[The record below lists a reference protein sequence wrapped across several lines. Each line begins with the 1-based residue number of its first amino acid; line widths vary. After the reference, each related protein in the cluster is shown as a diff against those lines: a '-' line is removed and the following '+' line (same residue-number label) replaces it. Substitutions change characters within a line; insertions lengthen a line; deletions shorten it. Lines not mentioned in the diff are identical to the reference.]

1 MKQNKTIP
9 SSLADFIG
17 QILKKSQKFPIIRCC
32 RKLIGESPI
41 VYFPERGK
49 GLIWPFRSKHMTSVV
64 VVGTQ
69 WGDEGKGKITD
80 FLSQD
85 AEVIARYQ
93 GGDNA
98 GHTIVI
104 DGKKF
109 KLHLI
114 PSGIF
119 FPEKISVI
127 GNGVVIN
134 PKSLVTELDYLHQE
148 GVKTDSLRISDR
160 AHVILPYHIK
170 LDQLQEAAK
179 GDNKIGTTNKGIGP
193 AYMDKAARVGIRIAD
208 LLDKDIF
215 AQRLKANLAE
225 KNRLFEKMY
234 ECQPLGFDEIF
245 EEYYQYGQT
254 IKDYVTD
261 TSVILNDALDAG
273 KRVLFEG
280 AQGVM
285 LDIDQG
291 TYPFVTSSNPVAG
304 GVTIGSGVGPSKIN
318 KVVGVCK
325 AYTSR
330 VGDGPFPTELNDET
344 GNRIREVGHEYGTTT
359 GRPRRV
365 GWFDSVVMRH
375 SRRVSGI
382 TNLSLNSIDVLSG
395 LPTVKICVAYDLD
408 GKRIDHY
415 PASLEQLKRCQP
427 IYEELPGWEEDI
439 TGCRSLDELPEAA
452 RNYVRRVGELVGVR
466 ISTFSVGPDRD
477 QTNILDSVWAN
488 I

>member
-1 MKQNKTIP
+1 
-9 SSLADFIG
+9 
-17 QILKKSQKFPIIRCC
+17 
-32 RKLIGESPI
+32 
-41 VYFPERGK
+41 
-49 GLIWPFRSKHMTSVV
+49 MTSVV

-127 GNGVVIN
+127 GNGVVVN
-134 PKSLVTELDYLHQE
+134 PKSLVKELEYLHAE
-148 GVKTDSLRISDR
+148 GVSTDSLRVSDR

-208 LLDKDIF
+208 LLDKEVF
-215 AQRLKANLAE
+215 AERLKTNLAE
-225 KNRLFEKMY
+225 KNRLFTKMY
-234 ECQPLGFDEIF
+234 GSEGLSFDDIF
-245 EEYYQYGQT
+245 EEYYAYGQQ
-254 IKDYVTD
+254 IKQYVTD

-330 VGDGPFPTELNDET
+330 VGDGPFPTELSDGVGE
-344 GNRIREVGHEYGTTT
+344 RIREVGHEYGTTT

-382 TNLSLNSIDVLSG
+382 TNLSLNCIDVLSG
-395 LPTVKICVAYDLD
+395 LDTVKICVAYDLD
-408 GKRIDHY
+408 GKRIDYY
-415 PASLEQLKRCQP
+415 PASLEQLKRCKP

-439 TGCRSLDELPEAA
+439 TGCRSLDELPANA

-466 ISTFSVGPDRD
+466 ISTFSVGPDRE
-477 QTNILDSVWAN
+477 QTNILESVWSN

>member
-1 MKQNKTIP
+1 M
-9 SSLADFIG
+9 S
-17 QILKKSQKFPIIRCC
+17 
-32 RKLIGESPI
+32 
-41 VYFPERGK
+41 
-49 GLIWPFRSKHMTSVV
+49 SVV

-80 FLSQD
+80 FLSEN

-104 DGKKF
+104 EDTKY

-119 FPEKISVI
+119 YPEKISVI

-134 PKSLVTELDYLHQE
+134 PKSLVKELAYLHDA
-148 GVKTDSLRISDR
+148 GIVTDNLRISDR

-170 LDQLQEAAK
+170 LDQLQEDAK
-179 GDNKIGTTNKGIGP
+179 GDKKIGTTIKGIGP

-208 LLDKDIF
+208 LLDKNIF
-215 AQRLKANLAE
+215 KERLKINLE
-225 KNRLFEKMY
+225 QKNREFVKMY
-234 ECQPLGFDEIF
+234 ECDPIAFDDVF
-245 EEYYQYGQT
+245 EEYYEYGQQ
-254 IKDYVTD
+254 IKKYVTD

-291 TYPFVTSSNPVAG
+291 TYPYVTSSNPVAG
-304 GVTIGSGVGPSKIN
+304 GVTIGSGVGPSKIT

-330 VGDGPFPTELNDET
+330 VGDGPFPTELNDEI
-344 GNRIREVGHEYGTTT
+344 GHQIREVGHEYGTTT

-375 SRRVSGI
+375 SRRVSGL

-395 LPTVKICVAYDLD
+395 LDEVKICVAYDLD
-408 GKRIDHY
+408 GERIDYY
-415 PASLEQLKRCQP
+415 PASLETLQRCKP
-427 IYEELPGWEEDI
+427 IYETLPGWSEDI
-439 TGCRSLDELPEAA
+439 TSVRHLDDLPETAK
-452 RNYVRRVGELVGVR
+452 NYVRRVSELVGVK
-466 ISTFSVGPDRD
+466 ISTFSVGPGRE
-477 QTNILDSVWAN
+477 QTNILESVWG
-488 I
+488 IL

>member
-1 MKQNKTIP
+1 
-9 SSLADFIG
+9 
-17 QILKKSQKFPIIRCC
+17 
-32 RKLIGESPI
+32 
-41 VYFPERGK
+41 
-49 GLIWPFRSKHMTSVV
+49 MTSVV

-109 KLHLI
+109 KLQLI

-119 FPEKISVI
+119 FSEKISII
-127 GNGVVIN
+127 GNGVVVN
-134 PKSLVTELDYLHQE
+134 PKSLVTELKYLHDE
-148 GVKTDSLRISDR
+148 GITTDSLRISDR

-170 LDQLQEAAK
+170 LDRLQESSK

-208 LLDKDIF
+208 LLDKEIF
-215 AQRLKANLAE
+215 AERLRVNLEE

-234 ECQPLGFDEIF
+234 ECEPIKFEDIF
-245 EEYYQYGQT
+245 EEYYEYGQQ

-261 TSVILNDALDAG
+261 TSVILNDALDVG

-330 VGDGPFPTELNDET
+330 VGDGPFPTELLDEV
-344 GNRIREVGHEYGTTT
+344 GDRIREVGHEYGTTT

-395 LPTVKICVAYDLD
+395 LDTVKICLAYDLD
-408 GKRIDHY
+408 GERIDHY
-415 PASLEQLKRCQP
+415 PASLEQLKRCKP
-427 IYEELPGWEEDI
+427 IYEELPGWSEDI
-439 TGCRSLDELPEAA
+439 TGCRSLDELPENA
-452 RNYVRRVGELVGVR
+452 RDYVRRVGELVGVR

-477 QTNILDSVWAN
+477 QTNILESVWAN

>member
-1 MKQNKTIP
+1 M
-9 SSLADFIG
+9 S
-17 QILKKSQKFPIIRCC
+17 
-32 RKLIGESPI
+32 
-41 VYFPERGK
+41 
-49 GLIWPFRSKHMTSVV
+49 SVV

-80 FLSQD
+80 FLSEN

-104 DGKKF
+104 EGTKY

-119 FPEKISVI
+119 YPEKISVI
-127 GNGVVIN
+127 GNGVVVN
-134 PKSLVTELDYLHQE
+134 PKSLVKELAYLHDA
-148 GVKTDSLRISDR
+148 GITTDNLRISDR

-170 LDQLQEAAK
+170 LDQLQEDAK
-179 GDNKIGTTNKGIGP
+179 GDNKIGTTIKGIGP

-208 LLDKDIF
+208 LLDKEIF
-215 AQRLKANLAE
+215 AERLKTNLE
-225 KNRLFEKMY
+225 QKNREFTKMY
-234 ECQPLGFDEIF
+234 EVDPIAFDDIF
-245 EEYYQYGQT
+245 EEYYDYGQQ
-254 IKDYVTD
+254 IKKYVTD

-291 TYPFVTSSNPVAG
+291 TYPYVTSSNPVAG
-304 GVTIGSGVGPSKIN
+304 GVTIGSGVGPSKIS

-330 VGDGPFPTELNDET
+330 VGDGPFPTELNDEI
-344 GNRIREVGHEYGTTT
+344 GHQIREVGHEYGTTT

-375 SRRVSGI
+375 SRRVSGL
-382 TNLSLNSIDVLSG
+382 TNLSLNSIDVLTG
-395 LPTVKICVAYDLD
+395 LDEVKICVAYDLD
-408 GKRIDHY
+408 GERIDYY
-415 PASLEQLKRCQP
+415 PASLETLQRCTP
-427 IYEELPGWEEDI
+427 IYETLPGWSEDI
-439 TGCRSLDELPEAA
+439 TGVRHLDELPETAK
-452 RNYVRRVGELVGVR
+452 NYVRRVSKLVGVK
-466 ISTFSVGPDRD
+466 ISTFSVGPGRD
-477 QTNILDSVWAN
+477 QTNVLESVWGVL
-488 I
+488 